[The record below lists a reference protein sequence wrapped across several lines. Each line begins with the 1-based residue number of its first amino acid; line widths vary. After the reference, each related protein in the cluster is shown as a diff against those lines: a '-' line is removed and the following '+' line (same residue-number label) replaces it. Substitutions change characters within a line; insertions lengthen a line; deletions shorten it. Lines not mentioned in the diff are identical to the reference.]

1 MFLGTFSWGFTLEAI
16 SQMPAAAP
24 MPEQMNQTQL
34 NANNCVK
41 DEGPIFGPV
50 CFVVRQSQP
59 PLWGCSFLTPRIRPK
74 SLAAPSAPLYEMT
87 SELSHGGPSARERGT
102 RLDCRHGGRRS
113 NSALQ
118 KNGHF
123 EHLFCVDGEGFRGDW
138 AICNKR
144 FVTDFLRGV
153 VGGRGDEKIFD

>member
-59 PLWGCSFLTPRIRPK
+59 PFGD
-74 SLAAPSAPLYEMT
+74 APSSRLA
-87 SELSHGGPSARERGT
+87 SGPN
-102 RLDCRHGGRRS
+102 LWPRHLLPFMR
-113 NSALQ
+113 
-118 KNGHF
+118 
-123 EHLFCVDGEGFRGDW
+123 
-138 AICNKR
+138 
-144 FVTDFLRGV
+144 
-153 VGGRGDEKIFD
+153 